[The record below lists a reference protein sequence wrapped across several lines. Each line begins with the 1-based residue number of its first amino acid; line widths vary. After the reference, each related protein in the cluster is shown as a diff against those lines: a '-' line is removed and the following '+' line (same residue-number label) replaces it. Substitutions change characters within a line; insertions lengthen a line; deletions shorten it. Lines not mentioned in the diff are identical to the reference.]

1 MKLKKIA
8 SLMLA
13 GVMAVSMLAGCSTTA
28 VDPEPTPDPTPDS
41 NYGTTLWNYLD
52 EGKSKITFQS
62 NSALDTALQTAVE
75 YAGSLSVAGNYWLGD
90 TIVELNTDGVYGGN
104 IDIPAILADSLK
116 NVATSLSESTDAD
129 NAELHVRD
137 IRNGFTGMEATLNQ
151 IGKAGEYKNDDDVTA
166 VALYV
171 IDGTVGI
178 NAALDKV
185 AEDLDEIIRDLD
197 IIGTN
202 TNQGVEYEYK
212 YTGSVSVASKSITKD
227 GMNVNFIA
235 VQIDRTTVQR

>member
-13 GVMAVSMLAGCSTTA
+13 GVMAVSMLAGCSNNA

-75 YAGSLSVAGNYWLGD
+75 YAGSLSVATNYWLGD
-90 TIVELNTDGVYGGN
+90 TIVELNTDRINVDRWLEFN
-104 IDIPAILADSLK
+104 PVLVDSLQ
-116 NVATSLSESTDAD
+116 NVAISLSESTDAD
-129 NAELHVRD
+129 NAELHVRAGD
-137 IRNGFTGMEATLNQ
+137 WTGMEATLNQ
-151 IGKAGEYKNDDDVTA
+151 INGTGEHKNDDDVTA

-171 IDGTVGI
+171 IDGSVGI

-185 AEDLDEIIRDLD
+185 AEDLDDIIRDLD
-197 IIGTN
+197 IVSTN
-202 TNQGVEYEYK
+202 TAVGVEYEYK

>member
-13 GVMAVSMLAGCSTTA
+13 GVMAVSMLAGCSNTA

-75 YAGSLSVAGNYWLGD
+75 YAGSLSVATNYWLGD
-90 TIVELNTDGVYGGN
+90 TIVELNTDGINVDRWVEFN
-104 IDIPAILADSLK
+104 PVLVDSLQ
-116 NVATSLSESTDAD
+116 NVAISLSESTDAD
-129 NAELHVRD
+129 NAALHVRAND
-137 IRNGFTGMEATLNQ
+137 WTGMEATLNQ
-151 IGKAGEYKNDDDVTA
+151 INGTGEHKNDDDVTA

-185 AEDLDEIIRDLD
+185 AEDLDDIIRDLD
-197 IIGTN
+197 IVSTN
-202 TNQGVEYEYK
+202 TALGVEYEYK

>member
-13 GVMAVSMLAGCSTTA
+13 GVMAVSMLAGCNTNS

-41 NYGTTLWNYLD
+41 NYGTTLWNHLD
-52 EGKSKITFQS
+52 KGKSKITFQS

-75 YAGSLSVAGNYWLGD
+75 YAGSLSVATNYWLGD
-90 TIVELNTDGVYGGN
+90 TIVELNTDRINVDRWLEFN
-104 IDIPAILADSLK
+104 PVLVDSLQ
-116 NVATSLSESTDAD
+116 NVAISLSESTDAD
-129 NAELHVRD
+129 NAALRVRAD
-137 IRNGFTGMEATLNQ
+137 DWTGMEATLNQ
-151 IGKAGEYKNDDDVTA
+151 INGTGEYKNDDDVTA

-171 IDGTVGI
+171 IDGSVGI

-202 TNQGVEYEYK
+202 TDQDVEYEYK

>member
-13 GVMAVSMLAGCSTTA
+13 GVMAVSMLAGCSNNA

-41 NYGTTLWNYLD
+41 NYGTTLWNHLD

-75 YAGSLSVAGNYWLGD
+75 YAGSLSVATNYWLGD
-90 TIVELNTDGVYGGN
+90 TIVELNTDGINVDRWLEFN
-104 IDIPAILADSLK
+104 PVLVDSLQ
-116 NVATSLSESTDAD
+116 NVAISLSESTDAD
-129 NAELHVRD
+129 NAELHVRARD
-137 IRNGFTGMEATLNQ
+137 WTGMEATLNQ
-151 IGKAGEYKNDDDVTA
+151 INGTGEYKNDDDVTA

-171 IDGTVGI
+171 IDGSVGI

-202 TNQGVEYEYK
+202 TDQGVEYEYK